1 MDIITKLTKVLE
13 ERKKADP
20 NMSYVKELYKNG
32 TDKILKKIEEETLEL
47 INATR
52 EVGSD
57 REKRMIEETAD
68 LWFHTMVLLANEN
81 IDTRKILKE
90 LEDRFCIYGIVEKSS
105 RKENI

>member
-1 MDIITKLTKVLE
+1 MDIITKLTEILE

-20 NMSYVKELYKNG
+20 NLSYVKELYKKG
-32 TDKILKKIEEETLEL
+32 TDKILQKIEEETLEL

-90 LEDRFCIYGIVEKSS
+90 LEDRFGISGIVEKSS

>member
-1 MDIITKLTKVLE
+1 M
-13 ERKKADP
+13 
-20 NMSYVKELYKNG
+20 
-32 TDKILKKIEEETLEL
+32 
-47 INATR
+47 
-52 EVGSD
+52 GSD

-90 LEDRFCIYGIVEKSS
+90 LEDRFGISGIVEKSS

>member
-52 EVGSD
+52 EVGGD

-68 LWFHTMVLLANEN
+68 RAARLIETLPKTGIIFLFHQVCKMIRLLDHPHNVMH
-81 IDTRKILKE
+81 I
-90 LEDRFCIYGIVEKSS
+90 
-105 RKENI
+105 

>member
-1 MDIITKLTKVLE
+1 
-13 ERKKADP
+13 
-20 NMSYVKELYKNG
+20 MSYVKELYKNG

-90 LEDRFCIYGIVEKSS
+90 LEDRFGISGIVEKSS

>member
-13 ERKKADP
+13 ERKKTDP

-90 LEDRFCIYGIVEKSS
+90 LEDRFGISGIVEKSS

>member
-13 ERKKADP
+13 ERKKADT

-81 IDTRKILKE
+81 IDSRKILKE
-90 LEDRFCIYGIVEKSS
+90 LEHRFGISGIVEKSS

>member
-1 MDIITKLTKVLE
+1 
-13 ERKKADP
+13 
-20 NMSYVKELYKNG
+20 MSYVKELYKNG

-90 LEDRFCIYGIVEKSS
+90 LIHSQ
-105 RKENI
+105 